1 LKWLIIIRI
10 RMEQEQETSNVP
22 EQVQETIVESGDIQ
36 KLEATVKQ
44 YQSESKYIE
53 AIGVLEELL
62 KIKKMNFGTN
72 SRQFTRSCKQLCEIC
87 NILAVYYLKKEDI
100 NSALDLLKKS
110 EELCENNELGQAMT
124 FNNMACYY
132 RRIGKMR
139 TALNFL

>member
-1 LKWLIIIRI
+1 
-10 RMEQEQETSNVP
+10 MQDNSNS
-22 EQVQETIVESGDIQ
+22 QVDPTIQNEIL
-36 KLEATVKQ
+36 KLEDTVRQ

-72 SRQFTRSCKQLCEIC
+72 SRQFTKSCKQLCEIC

-110 EELCENNELGQAMT
+110 EELCENNELG
-124 FNNMACYY
+124 
-132 RRIGKMR
+132 
-139 TALNFL
+139 

>member
-1 LKWLIIIRI
+1 
-10 RMEQEQETSNVP
+10 MNQDNSNVQQSVDP
-22 EQVQETIVESGDIQ
+22 GLLEDIQ
-36 KLEATVKQ
+36 KLESTVRT
-44 YQSESKYIE
+44 YQTESKYIE

-62 KIKKMNFGTN
+62 KIKKINFGTN
-72 SRQFTRSCKQLCEIC
+72 SKQFTKSCKQLCEIC

-100 NSALDLLKKS
+100 NSALDLLRKS
-110 EELCENNELGQAMT
+110 EELCEANELGQAMT